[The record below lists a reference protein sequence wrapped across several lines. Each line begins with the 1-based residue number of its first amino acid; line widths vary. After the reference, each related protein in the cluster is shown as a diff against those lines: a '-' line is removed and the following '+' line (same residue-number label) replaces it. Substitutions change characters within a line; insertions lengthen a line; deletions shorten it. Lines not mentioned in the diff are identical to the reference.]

1 MPKGAYD
8 RTKSKPRNKHSEET
22 LKKMSLKR
30 KEYYANMSYEEKQ
43 ERLKNF
49 IKAGKVNAIGRE
61 VSVETR
67 KKLAD
72 LQRGRVKSKEE
83 REKLSRSLKGNVPW
97 NKGRKWTDEEK
108 DRIREG
114 VIKSGKYGLNTI
126 DSSNPTSIE
135 VKVAEQLEEYN
146 IKYIYQKPICR
157 GHFIVDFYLPE
168 YQLVIECNGDYWHS
182 LKNRKERDKELE
194 SYVKSKGKDI
204 LWLWEHEINDDWF
217 DLADYL
223 EIM

>member
-1 MPKGAYD
+1 
-8 RTKSKPRNKHSEET
+8 
-22 LKKMSLKR
+22 MSLKR
-30 KEYYANMSYEEKQ
+30 KEHYANMSYEEKQ

-114 VIKSGKYGLNTI
+114 VIKSGKYVLNTI

-217 DLADYL
+217 DLSDYL